1 MATYTVDTSNAEEK
15 GLAFVVA
22 ERNAARAAENP
33 PKPALTNAEYI
44 DQILVRRSLLAF
56 RDQMKAAQAREI
68 KDAYE
73 AANNATQAS
82 VRDALGL

>member
-1 MATYTVDTSNAEEK
+1 MATYTIDTSNAEEK
-15 GLAFVVA
+15 GLDFIVA

-33 PKPALTNAEYI
+33 PKPALTNAEYL

-82 VRDALGL
+82 VRAALGL

>member
-1 MATYTVDTSNAEEK
+1 MATYTIETSNAEEK
-15 GLAFVVA
+15 GLDFIVA
-22 ERNAARAAENP
+22 ERNAARAAEVP
-33 PKPALTNAEYI
+33 PKPALTNAEYL

-56 RDQMKAAQAREI
+56 RDQMKAARAREI

-82 VRDALGL
+82 VRAALGL

>member
-1 MATYTVDTSNAEEK
+1 MATYTIDTSAAEEK
-15 GLAFVVA
+15 GLNYVVA
-22 ERNAARAAENP
+22 ERNAARAAEVP
-33 PKPALTNAEYI
+33 PKPALTNAEYL

-56 RDQMKAAQAREI
+56 RDQMKAAEAREI

-82 VRDALGL
+82 VRAALGL

>member
-1 MATYTVDTSNAEEK
+1 MATYTIETSNAEER
-15 GLAFVVA
+15 GLDFVVA
-22 ERNAARAAENP
+22 ERNAARAAEVP
-33 PKPALTNAEYI
+33 PKPALTKAEYL
-44 DQILVRRSLLAF
+44 DKILVRRSLLAF
-56 RDQMKAAQAREI
+56 RDQMKAAEAREI